1 MTSLAGSFKTLSYWE
16 KNNMDKNK
24 SDIWVYT
31 HWIGMSDPKCIG
43 ILSAHFSKGRKSFSF
58 EYDKDWI
65 SSHEQILLDPDLGWY
80 NGPQFPNKKDNFGIF
95 LDSMPDSWGRTL
107 MQRREPQ
114 RAIEENREP
123 RILHDIDYLLGV
135 YDESRMGALRFK
147 IDPLGPFLETASG
160 TTTPPWTTLGEL
172 QEAAK
177 AIESD
182 EDDYNIRK
190 WIAMLLAPGSSL
202 GGARP
207 KANFSN
213 KSNDLWIAK
222 FPSKNDTI
230 DKAAWEFLAFRM
242 AAKAGIIMSDSGIS
256 KISGNYNTFLTK
268 RFDRIKKERIHFA
281 SAMTMTGNTEESLRD
296 KKASYLEIAE
306 FIKFSGASNK
316 EDLYQ
321 LWRRIVF
328 NISISNTDDHL
339 RNHGF
344 LLSEDGWRLSPAFD
358 VNPSIDKQGLAL
370 NIDMDNNALDFELAK
385 SVGEFF
391 MLNTDM
397 MSKILTEV
405 KSVVKEWRKYANSI
419 GIPKTEQDRMT
430 PAFRF

>member
-1 MTSLAGSFKTLSYWE
+1 
-16 KNNMDKNK
+16 MDKSK
-24 SDIWVYT
+24 ADIWVYA
-31 HWIGMSDPKCIG
+31 HWAGMAAPGCIG
-43 ILSAHFSKGRKSFSF
+43 ILSAHFGKGRKSFSF
-58 EYDKDWI
+58 EYDRGWI
-65 SSHEQILLDPDLGWY
+65 SSQEQLLLDPDLGWY
-80 NGPQFPNKKDNFGIF
+80 SGTQFPGDKDNFGIF

-114 RAIEENREP
+114 QAKDEGREP
-123 RILHDIDYLLGV
+123 RKLHDIDYLLGV

-147 IDPLGPFLETASG
+147 LDPSGPFLETASVI
-160 TTTPPWTTLGEL
+160 TTPPWTTLGQL

-182 EDDYNIRK
+182 ETDDNIHK

-207 KANFSN
+207 KANFTNSS
-213 KSNDLWIAK
+213 KDLWIAK

-230 DKAAWEFLAFRM
+230 DKAAWEILAYRL
-242 AAKAGIIMSDSGIS
+242 AIKSGITMSDSRIS
-256 KISGNYNTFLTK
+256 KISGNFNTFLTK

-281 SAMTMTGNTEESLRD
+281 SAMTMTGYSEEVLRD

-316 EDLYQ
+316 EDLHQ

-328 NISISNTDDHL
+328 NISVSNTDDHL

-344 LLSEDGWRLSPAFD
+344 LLSEKGWRLSPAFD
-358 VNPSIDKQGLAL
+358 INPSIDKYGLAL
-370 NIDMDNNALDFELAK
+370 NIDMDDNTLDFELAR
-385 SVGEFF
+385 SVGEYF
-391 MLNTDM
+391 MLNISQM
-397 MSKILTEV
+397 EIILTQV
-405 KSVVKEWRKYANSI
+405 KTVVADWVTHATAI
-419 GIPKTEQDRMT
+419 GISKYEQDRMQ
-430 PAFRF
+430 PAFQY